1 MKHGPGA
8 IDQVGLGPRP
18 MIIFAAAT
26 GLRPAEWIALEKRDI
41 KHEER
46 AVYVRRS
53 FTRRQLKLP
62 KTEASLRAVPLQAR
76 ALDAWS
82 GYPRAATRH
91 CSFPGSAAAT
101 WISTTSVPITGGG
114 LSALSASIHFVGS
127 TICGIPLR
135 PLLSALASP
144 LSTFLVTWARA

>member
-1 MKHGPGA
+1 MKHGPDA

-41 KHEER
+41 NHEER

-62 KTEASLRAVPLQAR
+62 K
-76 ALDAWS
+76 D
-82 GYPRAATRH
+82 
-91 CSFPGSAAAT
+91 
-101 WISTTSVPITGGG
+101 
-114 LSALSASIHFVGS
+114 
-127 TICGIPLR
+127 
-135 PLLSALASP
+135 
-144 LSTFLVTWARA
+144 